1 MHQVLAAA
9 QRQRREHRQARG
21 PGAGQGVDLARRRQF
36 VHQPVM
42 ERGLCIERLAE
53 IDHLLRDGRRQQA
66 RQALRAARA
75 RDQPELDLRHT
86 ETRIGFAQAEI
97 AREREFRHVFEN
109 RPDIGGRY
117 SALSYFGLAPAALN
131 FASARSPGGG
141 FQSGARAQEESLC
154 RASALYTCLQ
164 GQPFYEHHE
173 RQRDPLYSSWVIDA
187 PQVPVF
193 RDDDGRLLDEP
204 WPCAFLTAAAPN
216 VKALRERSPARLAEV
231 GPAYTE
237 RIERVLSIAAVAGYR
252 GLVLGA
258 WGCGAFGGDADDV
271 AARFAA
277 ALRGP
282 FRGAFEAVVFAILD
296 TSPEERFIGPFLRRF
311 AG

>member
-1 MHQVLAAA
+1 MQDPREVTRAEAARLGAEAVAICARGEYRSPSGALVRIADAIARARAATRSIPPNAPLDPAPARAYHRTRFDVVRETTLAAA
-9 QRQRREHRQARG
+9 RRLQ
-21 PGAGQGVDLARRRQF
+21 GA
-36 VHQPVM
+36 
-42 ERGLCIERLAE
+42 
-53 IDHLLRDGRRQQA
+53 
-66 RQALRAARA
+66 
-75 RDQPELDLRHT
+75 
-86 ETRIGFAQAEI
+86 
-97 AREREFRHVFEN
+97 
-109 RPDIGGRY
+109 
-117 SALSYFGLAPAALN
+117 GLAPAALN

-237 RIERVLSIAAVAGYR
+237 RIERVLSIAAAAGYR